1 MLEER
6 RIYLEETE
14 DYANG
19 FYTRDLLT
27 KYGKVQDL
35 KVPRVRNGGFRPA
48 ILPERRRAE
57 LDLTSA
63 VITLYAVGVST
74 RKISQFLESIY
85 GAYYSPQS
93 ISRLIKVTEDEVRNW
108 KERAL

>member
-1 MLEER
+1 
-6 RIYLEETE
+6 
-14 DYANG
+14 
-19 FYTRDLLT
+19 
-27 KYGKVQDL
+27 
-35 KVPRVRNGGFRPA
+35 VPRVRNGGFRPA
-48 ILPERRRAE
+48 IFSERRRAE

-93 ISRLIKVTEDEVRNW
+93 ISRLIKVTEDEVSAFSIYLE
-108 KERAL
+108 K

>member
-1 MLEER
+1 VNL
-6 RIYLEETE
+6 
-14 DYANG
+14 
-19 FYTRDLLT
+19 
-27 KYGKVQDL
+27 
-35 KVPRVRNGGFRPA
+35 RPT

-93 ISRLIKVTEDEVRNW
+93 ISRLIKVTEEEIKAW
-108 KERAL
+108 KERALSEEYFAVF

>member
-1 MLEER
+1 MQ
-6 RIYLEETE
+6 TV
-14 DYANG
+14 

-27 KYGKVQDL
+27 KYGKIQDL

-63 VITLYAVGVST
+63 VISLYAVGVST
-74 RKISQFLESIY
+74 KKFLSFW
-85 GAYYSPQS
+85 
-93 ISRLIKVTEDEVRNW
+93 KVF
-108 KERAL
+108 RAHTIHLKAFPG